1 MKKEIILYQ
10 VPGAFEEHR
19 FEKLHNVTFDSSFS
33 GSVAVA
39 DEIAALIKEKQ
50 ASKLPCVLGLA
61 TGSSPL
67 SVYKQ
72 LIKLHQED
80 GLSFK
85 NVITFNLDEY
95 YGLESNDVNSYHLF
109 MHENLFDHIDIPK
122 ENINIPL
129 GTLQNEKVRTY
140 CKAYEKKIAD
150 FGGLDF
156 QLLGIGRTGHVG
168 FNEPGS
174 NKNSVTR
181 LIVLD
186 PLGKGI
192 NLR

>member
-1 MKKEIILYQ
+1 MKKEKIIHQ
-10 VPGAFEEHR
+10 VPGSFEENR
-19 FEKLHNVTFDSSFS
+19 FEKLHNVTFDSSLS
-33 GSVAVA
+33 GSLVIAN
-39 DEIAALIKEKQ
+39 EIAELIKEKQ
-50 ASKLPCVLGLA
+50 ASDSPCILGLA

-67 SVYKQ
+67 SVYNQ
-72 LIKLHQED
+72 LIKLHLED

-95 YGLESNDVNSYHLF
+95 YGLEPNDINSYHLF

-129 GTLQNEKVRTY
+129 GTLENEKVRTY

-156 QLLGIGRTGHVG
+156 QL
-168 FNEPGS
+168 
-174 NKNSVTR
+174 
-181 LIVLD
+181 
-186 PLGKGI
+186 
-192 NLR
+192 